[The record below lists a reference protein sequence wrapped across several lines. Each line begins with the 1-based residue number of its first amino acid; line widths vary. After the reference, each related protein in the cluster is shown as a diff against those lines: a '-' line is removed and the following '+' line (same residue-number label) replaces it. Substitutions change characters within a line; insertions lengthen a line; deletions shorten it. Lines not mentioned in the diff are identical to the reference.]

1 MQQILECAFLHN
13 ARTDDKNSIFM
24 TKRFLFFTLLLTIV
38 TQGVWGGNYE
48 PTVDPKI
55 NKTEGPWTYEAVK
68 VDVSMNGSGNVE
80 SFNSLTRISW
90 DSRDDGTP
98 ITYFWNNDNG
108 IGFLIHCI
116 SYYASHYGV
125 MSTYTHDE
133 LVPAYTR
140 KRMTWRYSLLG
151 QTNYY
156 PQNVALYACNDLSTL
171 KAASVDFTAGY
182 WGYTGSPY
190 YLAHLQTNNPKRTK
204 TSANSGVKTAYFD
217 FDNRSGSAEQTKQ
230 WALLLVHVTEENEYR
245 THACHQWGSFRHEG
259 ISWQTFYY
267 KQITYN
273 ANNGEGT
280 MDSQEIETSGNLTPN
295 AFTRTG
301 YDFVGWATTP
311 DGAVEYTDGAEIKA
325 EESDKGSV
333 TLYAKWVSSAADVI
347 ALIDAIGEV
356 AYTSPC
362 KAKIDA
368 ARTAYNDL
376 TPEKQPQVTNYA
388 TLQAA
393 EAEYG
398 AIDNVVKLISQVGL
412 FITYTPECKAK
423 IDAARAAYDAL
434 SPALQSKVVTYF
446 MLLTA
451 ERLYDVYKA
460 KALIAAIP
468 ETIEKTEECYN
479 AIVAAQD
486 AYIAVYD
493 KKYITATELKK
504 LQAAVNA
511 YAVLDGKS
519 TIRFVDKDEE
529 PIRDQVLALDY
540 PEAPKIAT
548 YTFRYWQVAEKN
560 ISDGTIRLQAVY
572 TKDVPTGIDDANA
585 NAKAKAAKLIRNGN
599 LYILTDEI
607 IFTVNGQ
614 RVK

>member
-1 MQQILECAFLHN
+1 MRKCEN
-13 ARTDDKNSIFM
+13 MKM
-24 TKRFLFFTLLLTIV
+24 KRFLFFTLLLTIV
-38 TQGVWGGNYE
+38 TQGVWGGDYD

-90 DSRDDGTP
+90 NSRDDGTP

-116 SYYASHYGV
+116 SHYASHYGV

-230 WALLLVHVTEENEYR
+230 WALLLVHVTEENEYSSH
-245 THACHQWGSFRHEG
+245 TCHQWGSFRHEG
-259 ISWQTFYY
+259 VSWQSIYY
-267 KQITYN
+267 KQVSFN

-280 MDSQEIETSGNLTPN
+280 MDSQEIETSGKLTKN
-295 AFTRTG
+295 AFTREG
-301 YDFVGWATTP
+301 YFFTGWATSA
-311 DGAVEYTDGAEIKA
+311 DGPVEYTDEEEISVDENTKGA
-325 EESDKGSV
+325 V
-333 TLYAKWVSSAADVI
+333 TLYAKWIADATDVI
-347 ALIDAIGEV
+347 ALINAIGEV
-356 AYTSPC
+356 EYTSAC
-362 KAKIDA
+362 KARIAA
-368 ARTAYNDL
+368 ARTAYDDL
-376 TPEKQPQVTNYA
+376 DSSVKGDVTNLA
-388 TLQAA
+388 ILEAA

-423 IDAARAAYDAL
+423 IDAAREAYDAL
-434 SPALQSKVVTYF
+434 DATLQPKVVTYF
-446 MLLTA
+446 MLRTA
-451 ERLYDVYKA
+451 EGLYTVYDTRA
-460 KALIAAIP
+460 KIDAIP
-468 ETIEKTEECYN
+468 ATITLESEA
-479 AIVAAQD
+479 AIVAALQ
-486 AYIAVYD
+486 AYESLSEYNN

-504 LQAAVNA
+504 LQAAVTA
-511 YAVLDGKS
+511 YDLLEGKS
-519 TIRFVDKDEE
+519 IIRFKDKDDAI
-529 PIRDQVLALDY
+529 IREHVTTLEL
-540 PEAPKIAT
+540 PEAPAISGF
-548 YTFRYWQVAEKN
+548 TFQYWQVVSKN
-560 ISDGTIRLQAVY
+560 ISTDKTIRLQAFY
-572 TKDVPTGIDDANA
+572 KSNTPTGIDDANA
-585 NAKAKAAKLIRNGN
+585 NANAKAAKLIRNGN
-599 LYILTDEI
+599 LYILKDEFI
-607 IFTVNGQ
+607 YTINGTKVES
-614 RVK
+614 RK

>member
-1 MQQILECAFLHN
+1 MKKL
-13 ARTDDKNSIFM
+13 
-24 TKRFLFFTLLLTIV
+24 FLFFTLLLTIV

-55 NKTEGPWTYEAVK
+55 NKTEGPWTYEAVT
-68 VDVSMNGSGNVE
+68 VDVFLNGSGNVE
-80 SFNSLTRISW
+80 SFNALEHCAW

-98 ITYFWNNDNG
+98 ITYFWNNNNG

-116 SYYASHYGV
+116 SQRASHYGV

-133 LVPAYTR
+133 NVPAYTR
-140 KRMTWRYSLLG
+140 KRMTWRFSLLG

-217 FDNRSGSAEQTKQ
+217 FDNRSGSTAQTKQ
-230 WALLLVHVTEENEYR
+230 WALLLVHVTEENAY
-245 THACHQWGSFRHEG
+245 TWKACHQWGSFRHEG
-259 ISWQTFYY
+259 VSWQTFYY

-280 MDSQEIETSGNLTPN
+280 MDSQEIETSGKLTKN
-295 AFTRTG
+295 AFTREG
-301 YDFVGWATTP
+301 YFFTGWATSA
-311 DGAVEYTDGAEIKA
+311 DGPVEYTDEEEISVDENTKGA
-325 EESDKGSV
+325 V
-333 TLYAKWVSSAADVI
+333 TLYAKWIADATDVI
-347 ALIDAIGEV
+347 ALINAIGEV
-356 AYTSPC
+356 EYTSAC
-362 KAKIDA
+362 EARIAA
-368 ARTAYNDL
+368 ARTAYDDL
-376 TPEKQPQVTNYA
+376 DSSMKGDVTNLA
-388 TLQAA
+388 ILEAA

-434 SPALQSKVVTYF
+434 SPTLQSKVVTYF

-451 ERLYDVYKA
+451 ERLYGVYKA
-460 KALIAAIP
+460 KALIDSIP
-468 ETIEKTEECYN
+468 TPVVYTEECYN

-504 LQAAVNA
+504 LQAAEIA
-511 YAVLDGKS
+511 YKKASGTLYINTILYKDNDES
-519 TIRFVDKDEE
+519 TINTQDVS
-529 PIRDQVLALDY
+529 LAV
-540 PEAPKIAT
+540 PTAPVIEGF
-548 YTFRYWQVAEKN
+548 TFDHWQVVEKY
-560 ISDGTIRLQAVY
+560 ISDLTIRIQAVY
-572 TKDVPTGIDDANA
+572 TKNTPTAIDETNLKSEIK
-585 NAKAKAAKLIRNGN
+585 NHKLIKDGN
-599 LYILTDEI
+599 VYILTDEFI
-607 IFTVNGQ
+607 YTINGE